1 MRQQSNLF
9 QLSSGRQGVADK
21 AGMYS
26 HGGQILHMVLD
37 RCATHGFNM
46 DNFLLETQVRKNAFH
61 TKYYIFCNNLVFY
74 YPLPIP

>member
-9 QLSSGRQGVADK
+9 QLSPGWQGVADK
-21 AGMYS
+21 AGMYC

-37 RCATHGFNM
+37 LCATHGFNM
-46 DNFLLETQVRKNAFH
+46 DNFLLETQLRKNAFH